1 MPPAVK
7 LQVDL
12 IVRFRLH
19 TLLSLDS
26 VG

>member
-1 MPPAVK
+1 MPSAVE
-7 LQVDL
+7 LQVDH